1 MSMWLI
7 VSLVLGTIIIAGL
20 AYYAGR
26 LLIQVKAQNAQIAA
40 KQAQYQTQQAEKNL
54 KLSDSINLIAKAMK
68 EKQCEYSE
76 GCLRIWVLMSQ
87 YQFEQDVDLITE
99 YPGVHKMYEVVKDMP
114 THQARKK
121 YSKKEIFQQDSLR
134 WRKEEEL
141 AEDIIGDLTL
151 IIERFPADPAT
162 KTVMSV

>member
-1 MSMWLI
+1 MSVLLI
-7 VSLVLGTIIIAGL
+7 VSLILGAIIIAGL
-20 AYYAGR
+20 AFYAGR
-26 LLIQVKAQNAQIAA
+26 LLLQVKVQNEKVAE
-40 KQAQYQTQQAEKNL
+40 KKAQYQAQQAQKNL

-87 YQFEQDVDLITE
+87 YQFEQEQDLALA
-99 YPGVHKMYEVVKDMP
+99 YPGVFKMYDAVKEMP

-134 WRKEEEL
+134 WRKEEEFE
-141 AEDIIGDLTL
+141 AEIMQDLVL

-162 KTVMSV
+162 KTVI

>member
-1 MSMWLI
+1 MSALLI
-7 VSLVLGTIIIAGL
+7 VSFILGTVIIAGL
-20 AYYAGR
+20 AFYAGR
-26 LLIQVKAQNAQIAA
+26 LLLQVKVQNENIAA
-40 KQAQYQTQQAEKNL
+40 KKAEYLAQQAQKNL

-87 YQFEQDVDLITE
+87 YQFGQELDLVKA
-99 YPGVHKMYEVVKDMP
+99 YPGVYKMYDAVKDMP

-134 WRKEEEL
+134 WRKEEEFEAEIMQDL
-141 AEDIIGDLTL
+141 AL

-162 KTVMSV
+162 KTII

>member
-20 AYYAGR
+20 AFYAGR
-26 LLIQVKAQNAQIAA
+26 LLIQVKAQNANIAA
-40 KQAQYQTQQAEKNL
+40 KQAQYQAQQAEKNL

-141 AEDIIGDLTL
+141 AEDY
-151 IIERFPADPAT
+151 R
-162 KTVMSV
+162 

>member
-1 MSMWLI
+1 MSVLLI
-7 VSLVLGTIIIAGL
+7 VSLILGAIIIAGL
-20 AYYAGR
+20 AFYAGR
-26 LLIQVKAQNAQIAA
+26 LLLQVKVQNEKVAEKKTQY
-40 KQAQYQTQQAEKNL
+40 QAQQAQKNL

-87 YQFEQDVDLITE
+87 YQFEKEQDLALA
-99 YPGVHKMYEVVKDMP
+99 YPGVFKMYDAVKEMP

-134 WRKEEEL
+134 WRKEEEFE
-141 AEDIIGDLTL
+141 AEIMQDLVL

-162 KTVMSV
+162 KTVI